1 MLEKRFSERGVAN
14 SALFSR
20 KMFSEYI
27 RSYSGD
33 RAPISTFLESV
44 MFVIS
49 FQDLRRRLEL
59 YRRFSEAN
67 DKFSF
72 KRSIKFVRRARDF
85 QIKRARRQ
93 HLEYAVALTEN
104 RPF

>member
-49 FQDLRRRLEL
+49 FQDLRRDAATEGSFRHILRGKPADL
-59 YRRFSEAN
+59 VLSRQGCG
-67 DKFSF
+67 KF
-72 KRSIKFVRRARDF
+72 
-85 QIKRARRQ
+85 Q
-93 HLEYAVALTEN
+93 
-104 RPF
+104 